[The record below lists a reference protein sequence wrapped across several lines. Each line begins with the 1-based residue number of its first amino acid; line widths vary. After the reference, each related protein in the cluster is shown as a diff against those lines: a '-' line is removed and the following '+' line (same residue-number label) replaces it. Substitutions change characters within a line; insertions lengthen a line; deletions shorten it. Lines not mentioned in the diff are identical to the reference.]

1 MYCKTC
7 GAENKDGA
15 KVCEKCGASLVK
27 KNPTNGGLDC
37 VTYAGVIA
45 RVLAY
50 LVDAIILGIVS
61 YFIGSV
67 LGKGSLSIIITI
79 ILQLVYFA
87 VMEGSKFQASLG
99 KILFRMRVTDG
110 NGERLSMVKAGG
122 RYLVLSVF
130 SILGDIVT
138 LVYGEDPVVTP
149 TNMSEALKSLTS
161 LSSIIFLIQ
170 IVYMII
176 MLVSILS
183 SQYGQG
189 IHDKLFKS
197 YVIDK

>member
-7 GAENKDGA
+7 GAENPNGA
-15 KVCEKCGASLVK
+15 KFCEKCGASLAK
-27 KNPTNGGLDC
+27 ESPTNGGLDC

-50 LVDAIILGIVS
+50 IVDAIILGIVS
-61 YFIGSV
+61 YFVGEA
-67 LGKGSLSIIITI
+67 LGKGSLSTIITI

-87 VMEGSKFQASLG
+87 VMEGSKFQASPG
-99 KILFRMRVTDG
+99 KLLFKMKVTNE
-110 NGERLSMVKAGG
+110 NGERLSMVKAGA

-138 LVYGEDPVVTP
+138 LVQGEAPAVTP
-149 TNMSEALKSLTS
+149 TNMSQALKSLATP
-161 LSSIIFLIQ
+161 SSIIFLIG
-170 IVYMII
+170 IVYTII
-176 MLVSILS
+176 ILIFMLS

-189 IHDKLFKS
+189 IHDRLFKS